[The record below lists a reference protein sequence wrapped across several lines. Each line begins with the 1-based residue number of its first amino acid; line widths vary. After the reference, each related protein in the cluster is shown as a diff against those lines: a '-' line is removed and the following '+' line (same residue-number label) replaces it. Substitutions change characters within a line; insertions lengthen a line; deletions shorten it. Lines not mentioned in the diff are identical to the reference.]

1 MELLLTISSYLL
13 GSVPSGFII
22 GALSGVD
29 VRNAGSG
36 NIGATNVARL
46 LGKRRGLL
54 TLVADVAKGFVPV
67 LLAEK
72 LGMSDVGIALVAM
85 AAFLGHLY
93 PLFLRFQG
101 GKGVATAF
109 GALLGVAPP
118 ATLVL
123 LVVFGIAVL
132 FCRIVSLG
140 SIAAALAAPFA
151 LWALDYS
158 AVLVLMSAFLG
169 GMIVLRHR
177 ENIKRLLDGT
187 EPRFGSR

>member
-46 LGKRRGLL
+46 LGKRLGLL

-67 LLAEK
+67 LLTEK

>member
-1 MELLLTISSYLL
+1 MELLLTILSYLL

-46 LGKRRGLL
+46 LGKRLGLL

-151 LWALDYS
+151 LWTLDYS

>member
-1 MELLLTISSYLL
+1 MEFLLTISSYLL

-46 LGKRRGLL
+46 LGKRLGLL

-132 FCRIVSLG
+132 FCRIVSVG

>member
-1 MELLLTISSYLL
+1 MEFLLTISSYLL